1 MRDRLLIL
9 VRWCRAALSLLV
21 AVVEGRKPND
31 RQQEEVPALF
41 VSEEAVVALHADN
54 LTSERRFL
62 PSMISTGSYVELQV
76 RKKVGSARREGTS
89 RGKKSE

>member
-31 RQQEEVPALF
+31 RQQEVVPALF
-41 VSEEAVVALHADN
+41 VSEEAVVVHFTPT
-54 LTSERRFL
+54 TSPANVDFC
-62 PSMISTGSYVELQV
+62 PV
-76 RKKVGSARREGTS
+76 
-89 RGKKSE
+89 

>member
-1 MRDRLLIL
+1 MQSRTYF
-9 VRWCRAALSLLV
+9 AGGGGGG
-21 AVVEGRKPND
+21 VEGRKPND

-41 VSEEAVVALHADN
+41 VSEEAVVALHVDN

-89 RGKKSE
+89 

>member
-1 MRDRLLIL
+1 MRDSLLIL
-9 VRWCRAALSLLV
+9 VRWCRAALTLLV
-21 AVVEGRKPND
+21 AVVEGLRG
-31 RQQEEVPALF
+31 ESLMT
-41 VSEEAVVALHADN
+41 DN

-89 RGKKSE
+89 